1 MRLIELSF
9 PDTVDTKPLLKSCLR
24 ANPVEHRLEPADD
37 RGRRV
42 LRLYF
47 KSGDGQDAI
56 DAIQGLLADVA
67 DWRLVVIPIEATLPK
82 EEAEEDVETKKKRK
96 TLALREELY
105 EDISSGAQL
114 NRDFLVLTALSAVV
128 AALGLNANN
137 VAAVIGA
144 MVIAPLLGPILAFS
158 FASALGDLDLMVK
171 SARTA
176 IAGLALGLLISFALG
191 MALPVNTLS
200 GELVSRTIVG
210 VDTTALALVS
220 GAAAALSIS
229 TGVSSAL
236 VGVMVAVALLPPSAA
251 MGLYAGD
258 GEWAMAA
265 RAGLLLSINVVS
277 VNLAALFTYRV
288 KGVRPRT
295 WLERKSAKRSVFV
308 NYAVW
313 AILIIGLTIAAWQV
327 TVYDAGLA
335 DVIDGS

>member
-24 ANPVEHRLEPADD
+24 AEPVDYRLEPADD

-47 KSGDGQDAI
+47 KSGQGQEAI
-56 DAIQGLLADVA
+56 DAIQGQLAETA

-82 EEAEEDVETKKKRK
+82 EEAAEDEETRKKRR

-105 EDISSGAQL
+105 EDIASGAQL
-114 NRDFLVLTALSAVV
+114 NRDFLILTALSAVV
-128 AALGLNANN
+128 AALGMNANN

-158 FASALGDLDLMVK
+158 FGSALGDLQLMSK

-176 IAGLALGLLISFALG
+176 VAGLAFGLAISVTLG
-191 MALPVNTLS
+191 MVLPVNVQS
-200 GELVSRTIVG
+200 PELFARTVVG
-210 VDTTALALVS
+210 VDTTALALAS
-220 GAAAALSIS
+220 GAAAALSLS
-229 TGVSSAL
+229 TGVASAL

-251 MGLYAGD
+251 MGLYAGA
-258 GEWAMAA
+258 GEWGLAA
-265 RAGLLLSINVVS
+265 RAGLLLMINVVS

-313 AILIIGLTIAAWQV
+313 VVMIVILTVIAWWVAGIDAIGAL
-327 TVYDAGLA
+327 
-335 DVIDGS
+335 

>member
-24 ANPVEHRLEPADD
+24 ANPVDHRLEPADE

-42 LRLYF
+42 LRLFF
-47 KSGDGQDAI
+47 KSGDGQEAM

-67 DWRLVVIPIEATLPK
+67 DWRLVVIPIEATIPK
-82 EEAEEDVETKKKRK
+82 EEAEEDPETRKKRR

-105 EDISSGAQL
+105 EDIASGAKL
-114 NRDFLVLTALSAVV
+114 NRDFLTLTFLSAIV

-158 FASALGDLDLMVK
+158 FASALGDLDLMIK

-176 IAGLALGLLISFALG
+176 VAGLAFGLLISFALG
-191 MALPVNTLS
+191 MTMSVNTES
-200 GELVSRTIVG
+200 GELISRTIVG
-210 VDTTALALVS
+210 VDTTALALAS

-229 TGVSSAL
+229 TGVASAL

-251 MGLYAGD
+251 MGLYAGA
-258 GEWAMAA
+258 GEWGMAA
-265 RAGLLLSINVVS
+265 RAGLLLSINIVS
-277 VNLAALFTYRV
+277 VNLAALITYRL

-313 AILIIGLTIAAWQV
+313 AILIIALTVTAWRVAAIDALRGL
-327 TVYDAGLA
+327 
-335 DVIDGS
+335 

>member
-24 ANPVEHRLEPADD
+24 AEPVDYRLEPADD

-47 KSGDGQDAI
+47 KSGQGQEAI
-56 DAIQGLLADVA
+56 DAIQGQLADTT

-82 EEAEEDVETKKKRK
+82 EEEVEDEETRKKRK

-105 EDISSGAQL
+105 EDIASGAQL
-114 NRDFLVLTALSAVV
+114 NRDFLILTALSAVV

-158 FASALGDLDLMVK
+158 FGSALGDLQLMAK
-171 SARTA
+171 AARTA
-176 IAGLALGLLISFALG
+176 VAGLAFGLLISVALG
-191 MALPVNTLS
+191 MTLSVNTGS
-200 GELVSRTIVG
+200 PELVARTIVG
-210 VDTTALALVS
+210 VDTTALALAS
-220 GAAAALSIS
+220 GAAAALSLS
-229 TGVSSAL
+229 TGVASAL

-251 MGLYAGD
+251 MGLYAGA
-258 GEWAMAA
+258 GEWGMAA
-265 RAGLLLSINVVS
+265 RAGLLLMINVVS

-313 AILIIGLTIAAWQV
+313 AVLIIVLTVVAWHVAAR
-327 TVYDAGLA
+327 DALQLP
-335 DVIDGS
+335 

>member
-24 ANPVEHRLEPADD
+24 ANPVDHRLEPADE

-42 LRLYF
+42 LRLFF
-47 KSGDGQDAI
+47 KSGDGQEAM

-67 DWRLVVIPIEATLPK
+67 DWRLVVIPIEATIPK
-82 EEAEEDVETKKKRK
+82 EEAEEDPETRKKRR

-105 EDISSGAQL
+105 EDIASGAKL
-114 NRDFLVLTALSAVV
+114 NRDFLTLTFLSAIV

-176 IAGLALGLLISFALG
+176 VAGLAFGLLISFALG
-191 MALPVNTLS
+191 MTMSVNTES
-200 GELVSRTIVG
+200 GELISRTIVG
-210 VDTTALALVS
+210 VDTTALALAS

-229 TGVSSAL
+229 TGVASAL

-251 MGLYAGD
+251 MGLYAGA
-258 GEWAMAA
+258 GEWGMAA
-265 RAGLLLSINVVS
+265 RAGLLLSINIVS
-277 VNLAALFTYRV
+277 VNLAALITYRL

-313 AILIIGLTIAAWQV
+313 AILIIALTVTAWRVAAIDALRGL
-327 TVYDAGLA
+327 
-335 DVIDGS
+335 

>member
-9 PDTVDTKPLLKSCLR
+9 PDTVDAKPLLKSCLR
-24 ANPVEHRLEPADD
+24 ADPVDHRLEPPDE
-37 RGRRV
+37 RSRRV

-47 KSGDGQDAI
+47 KSGDGQEAI
-56 DAIQGLLADVA
+56 DAIQGLLADTD

-82 EEAEEDVETKKKRK
+82 IEPEEDAETRKKRK

-105 EDISSGAQL
+105 EDIAAGAKL

-128 AALGLNANN
+128 AALGMSANN

-158 FASALGDLDLMVK
+158 FASALGDLELMAK
-171 SARTA
+171 AARTA
-176 IAGLALGLLISFALG
+176 VSGLAFGLAISFALG
-191 MALPVNTLS
+191 MSISINTGS
-200 GELVSRTIVG
+200 PELVARTIVG
-210 VDTTALALVS
+210 VDTTALALAS

-229 TGVSSAL
+229 TGVASAL

-251 MGLYAGD
+251 VGLYAGS
-258 GEWAMAA
+258 GEWGMAA
-265 RAGLLLSINVVS
+265 RAGLLLMINVVS

-295 WLERKSAKRSVFV
+295 WLERKSAKRSVLV

-313 AILIIGLTIAAWQV
+313 AVLITALTIIAWRVAAI
-327 TVYDAGLA
+327 DAP
-335 DVIDGS
+335 VF

>member
-24 ANPVEHRLEPADD
+24 ANPVDHRLEPADD

-47 KSGDGQDAI
+47 KTGEGQEAI
-56 DAIQGLLADVA
+56 DAIQGLLADA
-67 DWRLVVIPIEATLPK
+67 DDWRLVVIPIEATLPK
-82 EEAEEDVETKKKRK
+82 IEAEEDAETSRKRR
-96 TLALREELY
+96 TLALREELF
-105 EDISSGAQL
+105 EDIAAGAKL

-158 FASALGDLDLMVK
+158 FASALGDLDLMAK

-176 IAGLALGLLISFALG
+176 VAGLALGLAVSFALG
-191 MALPVNTLS
+191 MALPVNSLS

-229 TGVSSAL
+229 TGISSAL

-258 GEWAMAA
+258 GEWMMAA

-313 AILIIGLTIAAWQV
+313 AALIIILTIAAWQV
-327 TVYDAGLA
+327 TVHDAALA
-335 DVIDGS
+335 AAIDGS

>member
-9 PDTVDTKPLLKSCLR
+9 PETVDTQPLLKSCLR
-24 ANPVEHRLEPADD
+24 ADPVDYRLEPPDD

-47 KSGDGQDAI
+47 KSGDGQEAI
-56 DAIQGLLADVA
+56 DAIQGLLADTS
-67 DWRLVVIPIEATLPK
+67 DWRLVVIPVEATLPK
-82 EEAEEDVETKKKRK
+82 TEADEDAETKSKRR
-96 TLALREELY
+96 TLALREELF
-105 EDISSGAQL
+105 EDIAVGAKL

-176 IAGLALGLLISFALG
+176 VAGLALGLMVSFALG
-191 MALPVNTLS
+191 MALPVNSLS

-229 TGVSSAL
+229 TGISSAL

-258 GEWAMAA
+258 GEWMMAA

-308 NYAVW
+308 NYGVW
-313 AILIIGLTIAAWQV
+313 AILIIILTIAAWQV
-327 TVYDAGLA
+327 TVHDAALA
-335 DVIDGS
+335 SAIDGS

>member
-9 PDTVDTKPLLKSCLR
+9 PNTVDTKPLLKSCLR
-24 ANPVEHRLEPADD
+24 ANPVDHRLEPEDD

-47 KSGDGQDAI
+47 KSGDGQEAI
-56 DAIQGLLADVA
+56 DAIQGLLADTD

-82 EEAEEDVETKKKRK
+82 EEPDEDPEARK
-96 TLALREELY
+96 QRRTLALREELY
-105 EDISSGAQL
+105 EDIASGAQL
-114 NRDFLVLTALSAVV
+114 NRDFLILTALSAVV
-128 AALGLNANN
+128 AALGMNANN

-158 FASALGDLDLMVK
+158 FASALGDLDLMSK

-176 IAGLALGLLISFALG
+176 VAGLVLGLGISFALG
-191 MALPVNTLS
+191 MTLSVNTLS
-200 GELVSRTIVG
+200 GELVSRTVVG

-229 TGVSSAL
+229 TGVASAL

-251 MGLYAGD
+251 MGLYAGA
-258 GEWAMAA
+258 GEWSMAA

-277 VNLAALFTYRV
+277 VNLAALFTYRM

-313 AILIIGLTIAAWQV
+313 VILITALTIAAWQV
-327 TVYDAGLA
+327 AIHDAGLA
-335 DVIDGS
+335 EVIGGP